1 MNRSYISK
9 KFTLFAALF
18 GSLILSFVSCQEE
31 EKVYVTL
38 SSSDKT
44 INLGESY
51 KFNLS
56 LSSIGDAQTEGLTCS
71 WSIKDPAIASVDQ
84 NGVVKALEVGTTV
97 LSAKLSTGEV
107 ATSQITVEKPKSIL
121 FTAGEDIYMQPNSL
135 PDTIWL
141 SLNTAL
147 LNKDLGLKVESENED
162 IVAVDTITP
171 MDSEKN
177 YMIFK
182 PNNEGD
188 ARVYVSNGDLK
199 TYCTVHVGPV
209 VKLGWDLN
217 MMTSANSMRVFDDDA
232 PFELVIYSQVLPDN
246 EKNYWQDKNL
256 YEWRVEHSNPENPA
270 TEFSDIDIST
280 KGQVKFIVTPQ
291 KDVLGT
297 TKFYLKSKGQ
307 EVSLVLKV
315 VDRDKV
321 VVKSISILNGEEVI
335 AFSDGEGGDE
345 DISKTVEASS
355 NSLLA
360 FIAKTN
366 PQNAAAT
373 WPVSWSSSNEEVAV
387 YDPALQGVRTLK
399 DGEADITVTSNNISA
414 TCKIIVKTTVTAIDI
429 NTDSRQVIMVGDK
442 EQLSVRCTPEGA
454 NPAITWKSSDESVA
468 VVDENGVVKGLKEG
482 KVQITAESGSVVSSP
497 REITVV
503 APLDDYDYTD
513 AAYIYTYSAKQL
525 QLQAQRQSDTEMSV
539 LNASFNVDALNNG
552 VYNVG
557 KEMPNV
563 RFTFNNVTAKV
574 TSGTITVSGDKV
586 KEFEMNL
593 EIALE
598 GKTIKLTGKLVSENN
613 VEQ

>member
-1 MNRSYISK
+1 MNRSYILK
-9 KFTLFAALF
+9 KFTLFAALS
-18 GSLILSFVSCQEE
+18 GALVLSFVSCKEE
-31 EKVYVTL
+31 EKVFMTL
-38 SSSDKT
+38 NSSDKT

-56 LSSIGDAQTEGLTCS
+56 LSSIGGAQTDGLSCT
-71 WSIKDPAIASVDQ
+71 WSIKDPTIASVDE

-97 LSAKLSTGEV
+97 LSASLSNGDV

-121 FTAGEDIYMQPNSL
+121 FTAGEDVYMQPNSL
-135 PDTIWL
+135 PDTVWL
-141 SLNTAL
+141 SLNTSI
-147 LNKDLGLKVESENED
+147 LNEDLGLKVESENPD
-162 IVAVDTITP
+162 IIQVDTITP
-171 MDSEKN
+171 MDAEKN

-188 ARVYVSNGDLK
+188 ARVYISNGDLK

-217 MMTSANSMRVFDDDA
+217 MMTSANSMRVFAQDD
-232 PFELVIYSQVLPDN
+232 PFEIVIYSQVLPDN

-256 YEWRVEHSNPENPA
+256 YEWRVEQSKPETPA
-270 TEFSDIDIST
+270 AEFSDIDIST
-280 KGQVKFIVTPQ
+280 KGQVKFTVTP
-291 KDVLGT
+291 KALGT

-315 VDRDKV
+315 VDKDKV
-321 VVKSISILNGEEVI
+321 AVKSISILNGEEVI
-335 AFSDGEGGDE
+335 AFSDGEGGEE
-345 DISKTVEASS
+345 DISKTVEAPS

-373 WPVSWSSSNEEVAV
+373 WPVEWKSSNPEVAV
-387 YDPALQGVRTLK
+387 YDAVLQGVRTLK
-399 DGEADITVTSNNISA
+399 DGETNITVQSRDKIA
-414 TCKIIVKTTVTAIDI
+414 TCKVVVKTNVTAIDI

-454 NPAITWKSSDESVA
+454 TPEITWKSSDETIA
-468 VVDENGVVKGLKEG
+468 IVDENGVVKGLKEG
-482 KVQITAESGSVVSSP
+482 KVQITAESGTVISSP

-503 APLDDYDYTD
+503 APLGDYDYTD
-513 AAYIYTYSAKQL
+513 AAYIYTYSAKLL
-525 QLQAQRQSDTEMSV
+525 QLQAQRPSDSSMSE
-539 LNASFNVDALNNG
+539 LKARFNIESLTNG
-552 VYNVG
+552 VYTVG
-557 KEMPNV
+557 QEMSLV
-563 RFTFNNVTAKV
+563 TFQFNNVTANV

-598 GKTIKLTGKLVSENN
+598 GQTIKLTGKLVSENN

>member
-1 MNRSYISK
+1 M
-9 KFTLFAALF
+9 TLN
-18 GSLILSFVSCQEE
+18 
-31 EKVYVTL
+31 
-38 SSSDKT
+38 SSDKT

-56 LSSIGDAQTEGLTCS
+56 LSSIGGAQTDGLSCT
-71 WSIKDPAIASVDQ
+71 WSIKDPTIASVDE

-97 LSAKLSTGEV
+97 LSANLSNGDV

-141 SLNTAL
+141 SLNTSL

-162 IVAVDTITP
+162 IVKVDTITP
-171 MDSEKN
+171 MDAEKN

-188 ARVYVSNGDLK
+188 ARVYISNGDLK

-217 MMTSANSMRVFDDDA
+217 MMTSANSMRVFAQDD
-232 PFELVIYSQVLPDN
+232 PFEIVIYSQVLPDN
-246 EKNYWQDKNL
+246 EKNYWQDKTL
-256 YEWRVEHSNPENPA
+256 YEWRVEQSKPETPA
-270 TEFSDIDIST
+270 AEFSDIDIST
-280 KGQVKFIVTPQ
+280 KGQVKFIVTP
-291 KDVLGT
+291 KALGT

-315 VDRDKV
+315 VDKEKV
-321 VVKSISILNGEEVI
+321 EVKSISILNGEEVI
-335 AFSDGEGGDE
+335 AFSDGEGGE
-345 DISKTVEASS
+345 EEISKTVEAPS

-373 WPVSWSSSNEEVAV
+373 WPVEWKSTNPEVAV
-387 YDPALQGVRTLK
+387 YDEALQGVRTLK
-399 DGEADITVTSNNISA
+399 DGETFISVKSRDKEA
-414 TCKIIVKTTVTAIDI
+414 TCKVVVKTNVTAIDI
-429 NTDSRQVIMVGDK
+429 NTNSRQVIMVGDK

-454 NPAITWKSSDESVA
+454 TPEITWKSSDETIA

-525 QLQAQRQSDTEMSV
+525 QLQAQRPSDTSMSE
-539 LNASFNVDALNNG
+539 LNARFNVESLNNG
-552 VYNVG
+552 TYTVG
-557 KEMPNV
+557 QEMSAV
-563 RFTFNNVTAKV
+563 TFKFDNVTANV

-593 EIALE
+593 EISLE
-598 GKTIKLTGKLVSENN
+598 GKTIRLTGKLVSENN

>member
-1 MNRSYISK
+1 MNRIYISK
-9 KFTLFAALF
+9 KFASIVALFASF
-18 GSLILSFVSCQEE
+18 VLSFMSCKEE
-31 EKVYVTL
+31 EKVFVTL

-51 KFNLS
+51 QFSLS
-56 LSSIGDAQTEGLTCS
+56 LSAVGGAKTEGLTCS
-71 WSIKDPAIASVDQ
+71 WIIKDPTIASVDQ
-84 NGVVKALEVGTTV
+84 NGLVKALEVGTTI
-97 LSAKLSTGEV
+97 LSAKLSNGDI

-121 FTAGEDIYMQPNSL
+121 FTAGEDVYMQPQSL

-147 LNKDLGLKVESENED
+147 LNKDLGLKVVSQDND
-162 IVAVDTITP
+162 IVEVDTITP
-171 MDSEKN
+171 MDAENS
-177 YMIFK
+177 YMVLK
-182 PNNEGD
+182 SKNEGETK
-188 ARVYVSNGDLK
+188 VYISNGDLK

-217 MMTSANSMRVFDDDA
+217 KETYSNSMRVFSEDE
-232 PFELVIYSQVLPDN
+232 PFEIVIYSEVLPDN
-246 EKNYWQDKNL
+246 EKNYWKDKTL
-256 YEWRVEHSNPENPA
+256 YEWRVEQSNAENPA
-270 TEFSDIDIST
+270 SEFSDIDIST
-280 KGQVKFIVTPQ
+280 KGQVKFTVTP
-291 KDVLGT
+291 KVLGT

-315 VDRDKV
+315 VDKSKV
-321 VVKSISILNGEEVI
+321 AVKSISILNGEDVI

-345 DISKTVEASS
+345 DISKTVESPS

-373 WPVSWSSSNEEVAV
+373 WPVEWSSSDSLVAV
-387 YDPALQGVRTLK
+387 YDASVQGVRTLK
-399 DGEADITVTSNNISA
+399 DGETFITVTSRDKSA
-414 TCKIIVKTTVTAIDI
+414 TCKVVVKTTVTSIDI
-429 NTDSRQVIMVGDK
+429 NTDSRQVIMVGDE
-442 EQLSVRCTPEGA
+442 EQLSVRCMPEGA
-454 NPAITWKSSDESVA
+454 VPSITWKSSDENVA
-468 VVDENGVVKGLKEG
+468 VVDENGLVRGLKEG
-482 KVQITAESGSVVSSP
+482 KVNITAESGSVVSSP

-513 AAYIYTYSAKQL
+513 AAYIYTYSAKHL
-525 QLQAQRQSDTEMSV
+525 ELQAERESDDEKSV
-539 LNASFNVDALNNG
+539 LSASFNVESLENA

-557 KEMPNV
+557 QEISDV
-563 RFTFNNVTAKV
+563 TFTFKDVIAKV

-593 EIALE
+593 EIVI
-598 GKTIKLTGKLVSENN
+598 GNKTIRLMGKLESENN

>member
-1 MNRSYISK
+1 MDRSYISK

-18 GSLILSFVSCQEE
+18 GALFLSFVSCKEE
-31 EKVYVTL
+31 ERVYMTL
-38 SSSDKT
+38 SSTDQT

-56 LSSIGDAQTEGLTCS
+56 LSAIGGAQTEGLTCV
-71 WSIKDPAIASVDQ
+71 WSVKDPSIASVDE

-97 LSAKLSTGEV
+97 VSAKLSSGEV
-107 ATSQITVEKPKSIL
+107 ATSQVTVEKPKSIL
-121 FTAGEDIYMQPNSL
+121 FAAGEDIYMQPNSL

-141 SLNTAL
+141 SLNTTL
-147 LNKDLGLKVESENED
+147 LNPDLGLKAESLDND
-162 IVAVDTITP
+162 IIEVDTITP
-171 MDSEKN
+171 IDSEKN

-182 PNNEGD
+182 PKNEGD
-188 ARVYVSNGDLK
+188 TRVYVSNGDLK

-217 MMTSANSMRVFDDDA
+217 MMTSANSMRVFAQDD
-232 PFELVIYSQVLPDN
+232 PFEIVIYSQVLPDN
-246 EKNYWQDKNL
+246 EKNYWQNKDL
-256 YEWRVEHSNPENPA
+256 YEWRIEQSKPETPA
-270 TEFSDIDIST
+270 SEFSDIDIST
-280 KGQVKFIVTPQ
+280 KGKVKFTVTP
-291 KDVLGT
+291 KALGT

-315 VDRDKV
+315 VDKDKV
-321 VVKSISILNGEEVI
+321 AVKSISILNGEEVV

-345 DISKTVEASS
+345 DFSKTVEASS

-373 WPVSWSSSNEEVAV
+373 WPVEWKSSNPEVAV
-387 YDPALQGVRTLK
+387 YDEALQGVKTLK
-399 DGEADITVTSNNISA
+399 DGEAFITVTSRDKSA
-414 TCKIIVKTTVTAIDI
+414 TCKVVVKTTVTSIDI
-429 NTDSRQVIMVGDK
+429 NTNSRQVIMVGDK

-454 NPAITWKSSDESVA
+454 TPAITWKSSDETIA

-503 APLDDYDYTD
+503 TPLDDYDYTD
-513 AAYIYTYSAKQL
+513 AAYIYTFSAKQL
-525 QLQAQRQSDTEMSV
+525 QLQAQRQSDSEMSV
-539 LNASFNVDALNNG
+539 LNARFNVESLSNG
-552 VYNVG
+552 VYTVG
-557 KEMPNV
+557 QDMSSV
-563 RFTFNNVTAKV
+563 TFLFNNVMANV

-593 EIALE
+593 DIVLE